1 MKLSRR
7 NFLKYTALLGAIVP
21 LFDIEKIKANPTDFS
36 PEQLKS
42 ISEIQD
48 IQKADTSPYYLP
60 RHGFG
65 YYDVYLKSG
74 KRILLD
80 TDEVK
85 ERYGDILSYLI
96 EYSRPDLRIDDAH
109 RAIWND

>member
-1 MKLSRR
+1 MNLSRR
-7 NFLKYTALLGAIVP
+7 DFLKRLALLGAIIP
-21 LFDIEKIKANPTDFS
+21 LFDIEKIKANLVDFS

-74 KRILLD
+74 ERILLD
-80 TDEVK
+80 TDQIK
-85 ERYGDILSYLI
+85 ERYGDILSCLI
-96 EYSRPDLRIDDAH
+96 EYSRPDLRIDDSY